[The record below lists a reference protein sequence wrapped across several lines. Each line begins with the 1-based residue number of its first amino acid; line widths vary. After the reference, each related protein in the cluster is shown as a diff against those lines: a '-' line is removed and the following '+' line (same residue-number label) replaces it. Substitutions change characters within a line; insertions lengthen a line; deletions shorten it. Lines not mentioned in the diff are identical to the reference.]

1 MEGPFPVDNVPVADA
16 LLEVAVR
23 TRHGGLRR
31 LRAASNW
38 FTLVSFYLLILLIK
52 EKKKEYVI
60 SRGRF
65 NLEFA
70 FRAKY
75 QSSFWVYM
83 LFYLIRSIYVFKTW
97 IICT

>member
-38 FTLVSFYLLILLIK
+38 FTLVELWFFGVKGNEVFHLFILLIK
-52 EKKKEYVI
+52 EKKKE
-60 SRGRF
+60 
-65 NLEFA
+65 
-70 FRAKY
+70 
-75 QSSFWVYM
+75 
-83 LFYLIRSIYVFKTW
+83 
-97 IICT
+97 